1 MNDLDVSIK
10 LLNASGL
17 AKALGVPPNY
27 ITRMKHAGFPMPDG
41 RATVKEALQWRRDNP
56 NYHLPKEHLPDAL
69 NPQGEVSGI

>member
-1 MNDLDVSIK
+1 MNIVDTEIK

-41 RATVKEALQWRRDNP
+41 RATVKEALSWRSDNP
-56 NYHLPKEHLPDAL
+56 RYHLSREHLQDASD
-69 NPQGEVSGI
+69 QQDVVCDK